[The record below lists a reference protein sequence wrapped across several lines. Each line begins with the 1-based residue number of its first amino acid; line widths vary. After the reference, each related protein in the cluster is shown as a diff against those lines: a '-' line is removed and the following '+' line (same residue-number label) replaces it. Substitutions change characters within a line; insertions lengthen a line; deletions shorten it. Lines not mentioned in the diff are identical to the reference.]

1 MMVSKLTLGLL
12 LGLFV
17 SRVTGRDVTD
27 AGYQERGEVD
37 VETSSTVDAKLGGTE
52 TCSKALDA
60 IAAIKNA
67 GVFDESSFLVHRNG
81 EGEPCG
87 MAPSSIDAM
96 ENILRT
102 LEGCEKGEVLDK
114 YEVESFLTRLLA
126 ELLAEGSCGST
137 DDEEAI
143 EGFLGY
149 CDMGPKRTPILT
161 DHELLVP
168 VPSGSLPCRF
178 FTREGVRISSLE
190 QFKELTEKSKTSR
203 KECAPEE
210 ETCAAAGGLNIYAVP
225 AGRLFM
231 FAPKFVGEL
240 FEMPHVSGREGQPI
254 SIEVLSLEPR
264 VFDVFNFFSTEEAD
278 ELIEKALSETSE
290 THKLSRSTTGIVGSF
305 YKKRTSDNAW
315 DTHGKTAIRIKR

>member
-27 AGYQERGEVD
+27 AGNQERGEVD
-37 VETSSTVDAKLGGTE
+37 VETSVDAKLGGT
-52 TCSKALDA
+52 CAKALDA
-60 IAAIKNA
+60 ITAIKNA

-81 EGEPCG
+81 EPEPCG

-96 ENILRT
+96 EKILMT
-102 LEGCEKGEVLDK
+102 LEGCEEGEKLDK

-143 EGFLGY
+143 EGLLGY
-149 CDMGPKRTPILT
+149 CDMGPKRTPLLN
-161 DHELLVP
+161 DHNLLVP

-190 QFKELTEKSKTSR
+190 QFRELAEKSKTSR
-203 KECAPEE
+203 EECAPGE
-210 ETCAAAGGLNIYAVP
+210 ETCATTGDLNVYAVP
-225 AGRLFM
+225 AGRVFM
-231 FAPKFVGEL
+231 FAPKYVGEV
-240 FEMPHVSGREGQPI
+240 FEMPHVSGREGQSI
-254 SIEVLSLEPR
+254 SLEVLSLEPR
-264 VFDVFNFFSTEEAD
+264 VFDVFNFFSPEEAD
-278 ELIEKALSETSE
+278 ELIQKALNETSE
-290 THKLSRSTTGIVGSF
+290 THKLGRSTTGIVGSF
-305 YKKRTSDNAW
+305 FKKRTSDNAW

>member
-1 MMVSKLTLGLL
+1 MMVSKLIL
-12 LGLFV
+12 LGLFF
-17 SRVTGRDVTD
+17 SRAAGRAITD
-27 AGYQERGEVD
+27 DGYQERAEVD

-52 TCSKALDA
+52 TCSQALDA
-60 IAAIKNA
+60 IATIKNA
-67 GVFDESSFLVHRNG
+67 AVFDESSFLVHRNG
-81 EGEPCG
+81 EAEPCS

-96 ENILRT
+96 EIALRT
-102 LEGCEKGEVLDK
+102 LEGCEEGEGLDK
-114 YEVESFLTRLLA
+114 YQVESFLTRLLA

-143 EGFLGY
+143 EGFLGF
-149 CDMGPKRTPILT
+149 CDMGPERTPILT

-190 QFKELTEKSKTSR
+190 QLRELTEKSKTSGE
-203 KECAPEE
+203 ECPPEE
-210 ETCAAAGGLNIYAVP
+210 ETCAAAAGLNIYAVP
-225 AGRLFM
+225 AGRVFM
-231 FAPKFVGEL
+231 FAPKYVGEL

-254 SIEVLSLEPR
+254 SLEVLSLEPR
-264 VFDVFNFFSTEEAD
+264 VFDVFNFFSPEEAD
-278 ELIEKALSETSE
+278 ELIQKALGETSE

-315 DTHGKTAIRIKR
+315 DTHGKTAIQIKK